1 MQTIIRLKS
10 LANKMDSQTLRATLQ
25 SIRTAMEDYSRR
37 ETELR
42 ELARISN
49 NAEVRN
55 MYTRE
60 ADEFRRMRI
69 AELPQNLVNLRQTT
83 EPARSQGRQRTQ
95 RQLAFSVPPA
105 SVIPQTRPINIPDT
119 IPEEIPNEFL
129 CPITTEIMKDPVML
143 TDGHVYEKQAIQK
156 WLANNDTSPMTKVK
170 VDKSMIIPCFVLRK
184 LIQDFLENSSKTNVS
199 KVSSNIPVNTETK
212 IKQKR
217 KPTKYNLYVKEQMP
231 IVKQQHPGLS
241 MPELIKIIGAQWKIQ
256 SQ

>member
-1 MQTIIRLKS
+1 MIRFKF
-10 LANKMDSQTLRATLQ
+10 LANKMDSDTRRATLQ
-25 SIRTAMEDYSRR
+25 SIRSAMEDYSRR

-69 AELPQNLVNLRQTT
+69 TELPQNIVNLRQTS
-83 EPARSQGRQRTQ
+83 EPTRVQGRQRTQ
-95 RQLAFSVPPA
+95 RQLVFPVLSAP
-105 SVIPQTRPINIPDT
+105 VIPQTRCIDIPDT

-129 CPITTEIMKDPVML
+129 CPITTEIMKDPVIL

-184 LIQDFLENSSKTNVS
+184 LIQDFLENSSKLNIS
-199 KVSSNIPVNTETK
+199 KVSSNNTQTK